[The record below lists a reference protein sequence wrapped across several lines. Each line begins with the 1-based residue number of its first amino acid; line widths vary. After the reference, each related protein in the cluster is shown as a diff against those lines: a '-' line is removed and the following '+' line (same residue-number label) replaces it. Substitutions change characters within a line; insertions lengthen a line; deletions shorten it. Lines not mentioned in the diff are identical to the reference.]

1 MTSLVPGC
9 HPDAELCDVAI
20 LKKLV
25 DPIATRNPDCSLKL
39 PLPIATS
46 SSKEAIVKAHTLL
59 KSTEGILMLLGLV
72 VSGILVGAA
81 TTFVLLTGRLP
92 CSSRHLVDT
101 DDPDEDVEG
110 RVCLQSSSSY
120 GDDELSDEGEQDYVD
135 AAGRG

>member
-1 MTSLVPGC
+1 M
-9 HPDAELCDVAI
+9 
-20 LKKLV
+20 
-25 DPIATRNPDCSLKL
+25 
-39 PLPIATS
+39 
-46 SSKEAIVKAHTLL
+46 KAHTLL